1 MLAEDAENPRRLR
14 LSCVSVADHVF
25 GNTVRCVHI
34 VVHEQWRKRH
44 EEDAVSGRHRDG
56 IRRRSGLR
64 EKPVSLSQPTSSP
77 AKAVLSGCSMV
88 AARGRQHLGHHRKG
102 GVLGAVL
109 GKGGALGGLLGGGC
123 GCGH

>member
-1 MLAEDAENPRRLR
+1 MNSGENVMKKMLCL
-14 LSCVSVADHVF
+14 
-25 GNTVRCVHI
+25 
-34 VVHEQWRKRH
+34 
-44 EEDAVSGRHRDG
+44 AVIATAFVGAPAYAKSQ
-56 IRRRSGLR
+56 
-64 EKPVSLSQPTSSP
+64 VSLSQPTSSP

-88 AARGRQHLGHHRKG
+88 AALVVNTSVTTGKG